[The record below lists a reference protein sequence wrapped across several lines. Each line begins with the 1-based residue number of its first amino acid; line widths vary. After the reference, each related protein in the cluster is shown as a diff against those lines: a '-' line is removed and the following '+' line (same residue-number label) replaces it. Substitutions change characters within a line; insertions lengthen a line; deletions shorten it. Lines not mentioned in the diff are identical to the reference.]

1 MILFISHWRGGIVAR
16 VELMLIFVCVDEQ
29 MVASWITNIKMNT
42 KGLQTKMTQKI
53 VGTGKQSNLSIMYS
67 LAVFEEFEK
76 VKSTLV

>member
-1 MILFISHWRGGIVAR
+1 MKAHADFHRTTSGVLVT
-16 VELMLIFVCVDEQ
+16 VCTQ

-42 KGLQTKMTQKI
+42 KGLQTNMTQKI
-53 VGTGKQSNLSIMYS
+53 VGTGKQINLSIMYS